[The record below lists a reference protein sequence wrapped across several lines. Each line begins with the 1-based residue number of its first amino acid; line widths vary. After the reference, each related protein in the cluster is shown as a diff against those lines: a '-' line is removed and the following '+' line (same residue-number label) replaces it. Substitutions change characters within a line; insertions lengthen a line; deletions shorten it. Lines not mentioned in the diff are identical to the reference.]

1 MAALIVP
8 LVYWLLPPP
17 AESAAPA
24 PAEVAQPH
32 STERGVILDPPIRE
46 DKSTP
51 ASSDIVSDKR
61 PPDPGHLAPL
71 SPNPESVPA
80 TTPAPPEKKPQPVP
94 RYKVGDTFTQEVL
107 VSRISAYR
115 ILGADIGQNVQ
126 YVFVSRL
133 TIDKVERDGG
143 LVVKQKVQEAR
154 FSEGDPAVQPSST
167 TPSRRRRAPPSRSPS
182 TARAK

>member
-1 MAALIVP
+1 MSAFYRCGPWLVVAAVVTALVMAALIVP

-80 TTPAPPEKKPQPVP
+80 TTPALLE
-94 RYKVGDTFTQEVL
+94 
-107 VSRISAYR
+107 
-115 ILGADIGQNVQ
+115 
-126 YVFVSRL
+126 
-133 TIDKVERDGG
+133 
-143 LVVKQKVQEAR
+143 EA
-154 FSEGDPAVQPSST
+154 
-167 TPSRRRRAPPSRSPS
+167 
-182 TARAK
+182 